1 METTINFQSILI
13 ISVLAF
19 FTPIVI
25 NAFKKMK
32 IPFVVGEI
40 LVGLLFGKSALNL
53 IHADIWIVFLS
64 NLGMA
69 YLFFLSGLEIDF
81 GQFQFEKGQKNKTVR
96 NLSICLL
103 MLAISLIVS
112 FGVSALLVQ
121 LHILNNVM
129 FGMFLLSATAPG
141 IIVPF
146 LKERDL
152 IGTEYGQL
160 LLIFTLLC
168 EFVCLI
174 SITIVSSIIDTGLSF
189 HSFLFMLVILVSYI
203 IYWLMKRYIRRF
215 SFQME
220 NYKSLHIEVRA
231 AFALIIIMV
240 SFSHSVGAEIVM
252 GSFLAG
258 IIFSL
263 ISGHNRESL
272 KDKLDIIGYGFLIPI
287 FFIQLGSNIDVK
299 SILDNP
305 KLLVFIPLIL
315 VSFYLV
321 KMVSTLPLSALFGKN
336 KAISAGIVLSSQL
349 SIMIVGIQIAYNLGI
364 VSDANY
370 TLFIVTTI
378 LSCFLFPMLFE
389 RIFQYEDIVRLHSSA
404 LHKVCMREETL
415 MNEDLIGKPLMDI
428 AFPESCRIIMI
439 VRGQDEILPN
449 GTTILHKGDILLMAG
464 IKEKEGQM
472 IDLITK

>member
-25 NAFKKMK
+25 NSIKKVK

-81 GQFQFEKGQKNKTVR
+81 GQFQFEKGQKSKTAR
-96 NLSICLL
+96 NLFVCLL
-103 MLAISLIVS
+103 MLLISLLAS
-112 FGVSALLVQ
+112 YGVSAILVELHLLKN
-121 LHILNNVM
+121 IL

-152 IGTEYGQL
+152 IRTEFGQMM
-160 LLIFTLLC
+160 LIFTLLC

-174 SITIVSSIIDTGLSF
+174 SITILSSIIDTGLSY
-189 HSFLFMLVILVSYI
+189 HSFLFMLVILVSYV
-203 IYWLMKRYIRRF
+203 IYWMMKRYTRRF

-240 SFSHSVGAEIVM
+240 SLSHSVGAEIVM

-263 ISGHNRESL
+263 VSGHNRESL

-287 FFIQLGSNIDVK
+287 FFIQLGANIDVK

-305 KLLVFIPLIL
+305 GKLAFIPLLL
-315 VSFYLV
+315 VTFYIV
-321 KMVSTLPLSALFGKN
+321 KMFGTMPLYFLFGKN

-349 SIMIVGIQIAYNLGI
+349 SIMIVGIRIAYNLGV
-364 VSDANY
+364 VSAANY
-370 TLFIVTTI
+370 TLFVVTTI

-389 RIFQYEDIVRLHSSA
+389 RVFQYEGIVRLQSSA
-404 LHKVCMREETL
+404 LHKICMRESTL
-415 MNEDLIGKPLMDI
+415 TNEELVGKPLMDI

-439 VRGQDEILPN
+439 VRGEDEILPN
-449 GTTILHKGDILLMAG
+449 GTTVLHKGDILLMAG
-464 IKEKEGQM
+464 TKEKEDQM
-472 IDLITK
+472 ITLISK